1 MTTLNEMLRKIG
13 VTKKDV
19 AQIIGVT
26 RPTLSGLAQRGIWP
40 ANAAARERL
49 HKRLGCWL
57 LEQGFSENE
66 VGEALGN
73 ARLTASDAASR
84 APKVLQWGVD
94 SPAKQKTP
102 QSADF
107 DDPHVRA
114 SPALRVCHSLP
125 PEGAAGLLGAA
136 RRKPDFAAPQK
147 NVPQSCSN
155 TTGAALDKEVPFY
168 CNKEDYTM
176 LLKNEVLTQAAARQF
191 KLPRS
196 PFLDDINSHADVFSS
211 ADIAYARNV
220 LLDCAVN
227 QGFVALIGESGSGK
241 TTMRE
246 ELEARL
252 AEFSRPVVVIKPY
265 VLEMEP
271 TERYGRV
278 LKSGQIS
285 EAIISTLAP
294 GARIRV
300 SMQARS
306 RQVHDLLTAS
316 QQAGNANLL
325 IIEEAHRLPITT
337 LRHLKGFMEMK
348 NGLRRLLGVVLIGQ
362 PELHALLN
370 EHRAD
375 VREIV
380 QRCAKIEMLPLD
392 AELENYIRHKFARV
406 GVDAAQMFSQ
416 PIYDAIRARL
426 IYRPRNGSPGEAR
439 SICYPLVVNNLLV
452 RALNAAARVGMALSA
467 DVIKEC

>member
-1 MTTLNEMLRKIG
+1 
-13 VTKKDV
+13 
-19 AQIIGVT
+19 
-26 RPTLSGLAQRGIWP
+26 
-40 ANAAARERL
+40 
-49 HKRLGCWL
+49 
-57 LEQGFSENE
+57 
-66 VGEALGN
+66 
-73 ARLTASDAASR
+73 
-84 APKVLQWGVD
+84 
-94 SPAKQKTP
+94 
-102 QSADF
+102 
-107 DDPHVRA
+107 
-114 SPALRVCHSLP
+114 
-125 PEGAAGLLGAA
+125 
-136 RRKPDFAAPQK
+136 
-147 NVPQSCSN
+147 
-155 TTGAALDKEVPFY
+155 
-168 CNKEDYTM
+168 M
-176 LLKNEVLTQAAARQF
+176 LLKNETLSAQARQF
-191 KLPRS
+191 FKIPRS
-196 PFLDDINSHADVFSS
+196 PFCDDINCQDDVFTS
-211 ADIAYARNV
+211 ADTAYARNA
-220 LLDCAVN
+220 LLDCAAN

-246 ELEARL
+246 ELESRL
-252 AEFSRPVVVIKPY
+252 AEHHRPVVVIKPY
-265 VLEMEP
+265 TLEMEP

-278 LKSGQIS
+278 MKSGQIS
-285 EAIISTLAP
+285 EAIIATLAP
-294 GARIRV
+294 GARIYR
-300 SMQARS
+300 SMQARA
-306 RQVHDLLTAS
+306 RQVHELLTAS

-452 RALNAAARVGMALSA
+452 RALNAAARVGMGLSP

>member
-1 MTTLNEMLRKIG
+1 MTTLNDMLRKIG

-49 HKRLGCWL
+49 HKQLGCWL

-73 ARLTASDAASR
+73 ARLIASDAASR

-94 SPAKQKTP
+94 SPTREKTP
-102 QSADF
+102 QNA
-107 DDPHVRA
+107 
-114 SPALRVCHSLP
+114 
-125 PEGAAGLLGAA
+125 
-136 RRKPDFAAPQK
+136 DFAAPQK

-155 TTGAALDKEVPFY
+155 TTGAALDDDVPFY

-211 ADIAYARNV
+211 ADIAYARNA

-348 NGLRRLLGVVLIGQ
+348 SGLRRLLGVVLIGQ
-362 PELHALLN
+362 PELGALLN

-380 QRCAKIEMLPLD
+380 QRCAKIEMPPLD
-392 AELENYIRHKFARV
+392 SELENYVRHKFARV
-406 GVDAAQMFSQ
+406 GVDADTIFSAE
-416 PIYDAIRARL
+416 IFDAIRTRL
-426 IYRPRNGSPGEAR
+426 VYVPRGGQKHEVR
-439 SICYPLVVNNLLV
+439 SVCYPLIVNNLII
-452 RALNAAARVGMALSA
+452 RALNAAARVGMALSP

>member
-1 MTTLNEMLRKIG
+1 MTTLNDMLKRLG

-19 AQIIGVT
+19 AALLGVT

-40 ANAAARERL
+40 ANAVARERL

-84 APKVLQWGVD
+84 APKVLQWGAD

-102 QSADF
+102 QSA
-107 DDPHVRA
+107 
-114 SPALRVCHSLP
+114 
-125 PEGAAGLLGAA
+125 
-136 RRKPDFAAPQK
+136 DFAAPQK

-155 TTGAALDKEVPFY
+155 TTGAALDDDVPFY

-176 LLKNEVLTQAAARQF
+176 LLKNEVLTQAALRQF
-191 KLPRS
+191 RLARS
-196 PFLDDINSHADVFSS
+196 PFCDDINCQDDVFTS
-211 ADIAYARNV
+211 ADTAYARNA
-220 LLDCAVN
+220 LLDCAAN

-246 ELEARL
+246 ELESRL
-252 AEFSRPVVVIKPY
+252 AEHHRPVVVIKPY
-265 VLEMEP
+265 TLEMEP

-278 LKSGQIS
+278 MKSGQIS
-285 EAIISTLAP
+285 EAIIATLAP
-294 GARIRV
+294 GARIYR
-300 SMQARS
+300 SMQARA
-306 RQVHDLLTAS
+306 RQVHELLTAS

-452 RALNAAARVGMALSA
+452 RALNAAARVGMGLSP